1 MFLWKAA
8 RPEQIKVVP
17 SNPAPNLRLP
27 AHGSRQDSANPL
39 TNSNVLRFVS
49 SRGKQAQARM
59 A

>member
-1 MFLWKAA
+1 MVLWKAV

-17 SNPAPNLRLP
+17 SNPGPHLRLP
-27 AHGSRQDSANPL
+27 AHGFRQDSANPL
-39 TNSNVLRFVS
+39 TNSDVLCFVS